1 MTEHQKRG
9 VGNTESVYFFF
20 CPDSRQDY
28 KIVGA
33 LNE

>member
-20 CPDSRQDY
+20 AQTVD
-28 KIVGA
+28 KITK
-33 LNE
+33 L